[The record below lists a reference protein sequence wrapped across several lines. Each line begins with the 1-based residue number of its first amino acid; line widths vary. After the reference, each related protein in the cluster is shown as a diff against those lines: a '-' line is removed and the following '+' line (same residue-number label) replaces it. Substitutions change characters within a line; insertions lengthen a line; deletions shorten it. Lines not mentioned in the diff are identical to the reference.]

1 MKERIEG
8 GILINSYTDFFIN
21 KYLVVDVYHLYDC
34 SQIKKDQ
41 TIQEKTTEG
50 SKYAY
55 NNGDSQNMRHIFQ
68 GQIIV
73 LLQINTCRYL
83 KSL

>member
-34 SQIKKDQ
+34 SQIKKD
-41 TIQEKTTEG
+41 
-50 SKYAY
+50 
-55 NNGDSQNMRHIFQ
+55 
-68 GQIIV
+68 
-73 LLQINTCRYL
+73 
-83 KSL
+83 